1 MDATF
6 TANEFHHGVLQK
18 SQTTDGN
25 MTEITPAVID
35 GLIDEDSKYCHLS
48 IDENQIIES
57 DELGNHSTH
66 LYHLLTASNGKE
78 VFTIYVCVYYIL
90 FFRNLTASLTQL
102 KVDAAEEFCDE
113 ISLNLK
119 ESSMDK
125 VFPKEMFSRRTN

>member
-1 MDATF
+1 
-6 TANEFHHGVLQK
+6 
-18 SQTTDGN
+18 

-78 VFTIYVCVYYIL
+78 VFSIYFRFLKL

-102 KVDAAEEFCDE
+102 KVDAVKEFCDE
-113 ISLNLK
+113 ISPNFK

-125 VFPKEMFSRRTN
+125 YVSQRNAFEKNQI